1 MHVMKI
7 EQSREMTSDKDKG
20 AIVVLAIEKALLEF
34 GPAALEEVTNR
45 LFDYYHCEV
54 SDCFEKPEYLKK
66 VLKDLYGNSY
76 IAILESIK
84 KYLEK
89 FDHQIR
95 IQAFLKAISQ

>member
-1 MHVMKI
+1 M
-7 EQSREMTSDKDKG
+7 SSDNDK
-20 AIVVLAIEKALLEF
+20 VLVSLAIEKALLEF
-34 GPAALEEVTNR
+34 GITALGEVTNR
-45 LFDYYHCEV
+45 LFDYYHCEI

-76 IAILESIK
+76 TVILESIK

-89 FDHQIR
+89 FDYLIP